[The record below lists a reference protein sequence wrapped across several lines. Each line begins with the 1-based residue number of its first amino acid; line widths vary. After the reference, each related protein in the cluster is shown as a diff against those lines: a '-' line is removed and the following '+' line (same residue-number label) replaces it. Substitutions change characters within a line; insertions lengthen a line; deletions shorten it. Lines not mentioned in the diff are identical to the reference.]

1 MFKQNFINLCNKKG
15 VAPTA
20 ACRAVGLSN
29 ATFTCWT
36 DESVPR
42 RATLQRIAD
51 YFGVSVDYLLGK
63 EQEKKTSAKVLTP
76 AVSLS
81 PRETA
86 VIIAYRTHPNE
97 QPAVDKLLDVP
108 TTPEEITLYV
118 AAYSTEN
125 TPDTF
130 TTVPKSEWEALKS
143 IPPTKKDLK

>member
-51 YFGVSVDYLLGK
+51 YFGVSVDYLLGRSVEK
-63 EQEKKTSAKVLTP
+63 ENAPKPSKTALSPDKQKIVDMCD
-76 AVSLS
+76 SLS
-81 PRETA
+81 AEDLQK
-86 VIIAYRTHPNE
+86 VIEY
-97 QPAVDKLLDVP
+97 
-108 TTPEEITLYV
+108 
-118 AAYSTEN
+118 TE
-125 TPDTF
+125 F
-130 TTVPKSEWEALKS
+130 IIS
-143 IPPTKKDLK
+143 KKER